1 MRIAGH
7 IEHPV
12 LKITIFQ
19 MDNRFTVKFEDGTLE
34 QAYKFR
40 KSDTVNTAADIRR
53 LVDDLFI
60 KAVLEEMKTLR
71 QMHQDVLA
79 RFSPDDGEEDEFDDI
94 L

>member
-40 KSDTVNTAADIRR
+40 KSDTINNAADIQK
-53 LVDDLFI
+53 LVDEKF
-60 KAVLEEMKTLR
+60 T
-71 QMHQDVLA
+71 QDVLQQMKALRNIHQDALA
-79 RFSPDDGEEDEFDDI
+79 RFHPESDDDDEFDDI
-94 L
+94 I

>member
-34 QAYKFR
+34 QAYRFR
-40 KSDTVNTAADIRR
+40 KSDTINSAADIRK
-53 LVDDLFI
+53 LVDDTFLQQ
-60 KAVLEEMKTLR
+60 VLDQMKSLR
-71 QMHQDVLA
+71 EIHQDALA
-79 RFSPDDGEEDEFDDI
+79 RFAPQQGEDDEFDDI
-94 L
+94 I

>member
-40 KSDTVNTAADIRR
+40 QSETINSAADIRQ
-53 LVDDLFI
+53 LVDAQFI
-60 KAVLEEMKTLR
+60 
-71 QMHQDVLA
+71 QDVLQQMKALRNIHQDALA
-79 RFSPDDGEEDEFDDI
+79 RFQPEADEDDEFDDI
-94 L
+94 I

>member
-53 LVDDLFI
+53 LVDEQFI
-60 KAVLEEMKTLR
+60 KAVLQEMKTLR
-71 QMHQDVLA
+71 QMHQDALA
-79 RFSPDDGEEDEFDDI
+79 RFSPEEGEEDEFDDI